1 MGCPACLLM
10 CCLLIIGHIQESLQL
25 KIKQVTIPDTVREGK
40 KDFVI
45 LDCDYDLEGT
55 SSTLLVVKWWYF
67 KDDKSSPDDGY
78 VAYQWIYG
86 RQPTAEPSFQKYI
99 DVQYKASEDPYTM
112 YRAMKLINPS
122 VDLTGT
128 YKCDISTVADEIE
141 AKGSMVV
148 FSTEKK
154 FKLITRRA
162 VVREKEGLEVTCLA
176 EGLYPQPSLDISVE
190 GVETKYSAKPIVTMA
205 PGSQYYDILTRVDLQ
220 DEDLPELAIL
230 KCTLSIPMA
239 NYNVSRELIYQPVNN
254 ASMRSLALILIILQF
269 FTVLI

>member
-1 MGCPACLLM
+1 MNFYFINIK
-10 CCLLIIGHIQESLQL
+10 IIFNEKLFYFSESLQL

-148 FSTEKK
+148 FCKFTKK
-154 FKLITRRA
+154 KTNYFYEFSIT
-162 VVREKEGLEVTCLA
+162 
-176 EGLYPQPSLDISVE
+176 
-190 GVETKYSAKPIVTMA
+190 
-205 PGSQYYDILTRVDLQ
+205 
-220 DEDLPELAIL
+220 
-230 KCTLSIPMA
+230 
-239 NYNVSRELIYQPVNN
+239 
-254 ASMRSLALILIILQF
+254 LIIY
-269 FTVLI
+269 